1 MNPYQKCKSLCLMA
15 AIVILSVTAVFSQK
29 VADFQIPP
37 SGNLNETGI
46 INQFQFN
53 GYTNYWQNS
62 YSKIYRNG
70 NLFKMAIPD
79 IQSTFLQSKINIA
92 DDLGMPG
99 LLVQEG
105 FISKLLV
112 TKFQKLQNPTLQ
124 QLEDKLK
131 TDNVLIITNPES
143 EAGKKLAEIAKPVF
157 VWTTGLKSYQLNDPG
172 LEIIKAFYLV
182 NGNRSL
188 FVISSNSAV
197 QTEKLI
203 NLIDQTREL
212 LAQYRLEKG
221 WFGAATLLKS
231 VTCSPG
237 HPIEVIGKGMNEG
250 NSWFIFDGYMD
261 FLAKKEI
268 EGWVSEVNLP
278 IVADAGFSPV
288 YGCSDYNEL
297 QVQDMATGQAWID
310 YAHKKGG
317 YAFRPVY
324 DPPSDA
330 FEFDGYIAT
339 EGNKEQID
347 NEDVPF
353 ISKTGFLLENAIP
366 SMVLFIEKE
375 KKLTNESI
383 WDAIMNRR
391 NVAVIDEAKMMG
403 PAKFRNV
410 LGLLYLDNDFLTN
423 YFGDNLDI
431 EAKTEGYNLVLTI
444 KNYSS
449 STISGAVE
457 IVVPAGLK
465 TGQDVPAK
473 ISLSANET
481 KELIIQLIP
490 SEKAMGKANPVAVHF
505 KGDDGLS
512 KSTVALLDLPPAISV
527 HQLLY
532 GNAPKVSYPVTIHNF
547 SNQTSVPVNVE
558 VYKIDNLQKPVF
570 QQTKTVEIQTAAFQQ
585 VLFDLDLKQGSY
597 TVEVKALESL
607 AKTQLGVGE
616 TKGKNY
622 LYEVDLNSDGIN
634 EFRME
639 NDSVQVTLLRTGA
652 RVIEYIVKSKKDN
665 VLFKSWPEKTYN
677 DKRPFRK
684 RGYYPYG
691 GFEDFL
697 GQASMETHKI
707 YDAKILKKEGD
718 CVSVEMVADYYG
730 NQIKKTFT
738 LYGNSPLLEVRFE
751 LVFKNPEANVLGPQ
765 PILELGKTH
774 GTEDV
779 FTVSAMEGLKEY
791 RMKPEK
797 YYGQAIDAKE
807 GWNAGYDT
815 MEDISFV
822 GAFPVSQPH
831 FLHMWMNHPDNVD
844 APHYYVEF
852 QPWTPIVQKT
862 TMYFTYYLWG
872 SGDKWQN
879 GVDELRKRNLISVR

>member
-1 MNPYQKCKSLCLMA
+1 MA
-15 AIVILSVTAVFSQK
+15 AIVILSVSPVFAQK
-29 VADFQIPP
+29 LADFKIQQPEKVGKSEIV
-37 SGNLNETGI
+37 
-46 INQFQFN
+46 NQSQFN
-53 GYTNYWQNS
+53 GYTNHWQNS
-62 YSKIYRNG
+62 YTQIYRSG

-79 IQSTFLQSKINIA
+79 VQSTILQSKINISE
-92 DDLGMPG
+92 DLGMPG

-105 FISKLLV
+105 FVSKLLSS
-112 TKFQKLQNPTLQ
+112 KFLKLQNPTLQ
-124 QLEDKLK
+124 QLEDKIK
-131 TDNVLIITNPES
+131 TDNVLIITTLES
-143 EAGKKLAEIAKPVF
+143 EVGKKLEEIAAPVF
-157 VWTTGLKSYQLNDPG
+157 EWTTGLKSYQFNYPG
-172 LEIIKAFYLV
+172 LEMIKAFYVV
-182 NGNRSL
+182 NGDRYM
-188 FVISSNSAV
+188 FVISSNSEK
-197 QTEKLI
+197 QSEKLI
-203 NLIDQTREL
+203 SLIDQTREL
-212 LAQYRLEKG
+212 LAKYRLEKG

-278 IVADAGFSPV
+278 VVANVGFSPI

-297 QVQDMATGQAWID
+297 QVQDMATNQAWID

-317 YAFRPVY
+317 YVFRPVY
-324 DPPSDA
+324 DPTSDA
-330 FEFDGYIAT
+330 FEFDGFIAT

-366 SMVLFIEKE
+366 SMVLFVEKE
-375 KKLTNESI
+375 KPLTNKSI
-383 WDAIMNRR
+383 WEAIMSRKG
-391 NVAVIDEAKMMG
+391 VAVLDEVKMMG
-403 PAKFRNV
+403 AAKFRNT
-410 LGLLYLDNDFLTN
+410 LSLLYLDNNFLTG

-431 EAKTEGYNLVLTI
+431 EAKTEGYNLVLNL

-449 STISGAVE
+449 SKISGKIE
-457 IVVPAGLK
+457 IVTPAGLN
-465 TGQDVPAK
+465 VAK
-473 ISLSANET
+473 NVNLSISILSGEA
-481 KELIIQLIP
+481 KQLMISLIP
-490 SEKAMGKANPVAVHF
+490 SEKVMGKANPIAIHF
-505 KGDDGLS
+505 KGENIS
-512 KSTVALLDLPPAISV
+512 KSTVALIDLPPAVSV

-532 GNAPKVSYPVTIHNF
+532 GHAPEVSYPVTVHNY
-547 SNQTSVPVNVE
+547 STQTKVPVTVS
-558 VYKIDNLQKPVF
+558 VYKKDYLKKPVF
-570 QQTKTVEIQTAAFQQ
+570 QQTKTVEIQTSAFQQ
-585 VLFDLDLKQGSY
+585 ILFDLEINPGDY

-616 TKGKNY
+616 TKGNPW

-634 EFRME
+634 EYRME

-652 RVIEYIVKSKKDN
+652 RVIEYIVKSRNDN
-665 VLFKSWPEKTYN
+665 VLFKAWPEKTYN
-677 DKRPFRK
+677 DKKPFRK

-718 CVSVEMVADYYG
+718 FVRVEMVADYYG

-779 FTVSAMEGLKEY
+779 FTVPTMQGLKEY

-797 YYGQAIDAKE
+797 YYGQAINAKE

-815 MEDISFV
+815 KEDISFV
-822 GAFPVSQPH
+822 GAFPVAQPN
-831 FLHMWMNHPDNVD
+831 FLHMWMNHPDNAD

-872 SGDKWQN
+872 SGGGWQN

>member
-1 MNPYQKCKSLCLMA
+1 
-15 AIVILSVTAVFSQK
+15 
-29 VADFQIPP
+29 
-37 SGNLNETGI
+37 
-46 INQFQFN
+46 
-53 GYTNYWQNS
+53 
-62 YSKIYRNG
+62 
-70 NLFKMAIPD
+70 
-79 IQSTFLQSKINIA
+79 
-92 DDLGMPG
+92 
-99 LLVQEG
+99 
-105 FISKLLV
+105 
-112 TKFQKLQNPTLQ
+112 
-124 QLEDKLK
+124 
-131 TDNVLIITNPES
+131 
-143 EAGKKLAEIAKPVF
+143 
-157 VWTTGLKSYQLNDPG
+157 

-182 NGNRSL
+182 NGDRSL
-188 FVISSNSAV
+188 FVISSNSADE
-197 QTEKLI
+197 TEKLI
-203 NLIDQTREL
+203 KLIDQTREL

-268 EGWVSEVNLP
+268 EGWVNEVKLP
-278 IVADAGFSPV
+278 VVADVGFSPI
-288 YGCSDYNEL
+288 YGCSDYDGL
-297 QVQDMATGQAWID
+297 QVQDMATYQAWID

-324 DPPSDA
+324 DPPGDA

-347 NEDVPF
+347 KENVPF

-366 SMVLFIEKE
+366 SMVLFVEKD
-375 KKLTNESI
+375 KPLTNKSI
-383 WDAIMNRR
+383 WDAIMSRR
-391 NVAVIDEAKMMG
+391 SVAVIDEAKMMG
-403 PAKFRNV
+403 PAKFRNS
-410 LGLLYLDNDFLTN
+410 LGLLYLDNDFLTG

-431 EAKTEGYNLVLTI
+431 EAKTEGYNLVLNI

-449 STISGAVE
+449 SEISGKIE
-457 IVVPAGLK
+457 IVAPSGLN
-465 TGQDVPAK
+465 VAK
-473 ISLSANET
+473 NVGLSISILPGDAKKMMIS
-481 KELIIQLIP
+481 LIP
-490 SEKAMGKANPVAVHF
+490 SEKVMGKANPVAIHF
-505 KGDDGLS
+505 NGENFS
-512 KSTVALLDLPPAISV
+512 KSTVALLDLPPAVSV

-532 GNAPKVSYPVTIHNF
+532 GHAPKVSYPVTVHNY
-547 SNQTSVPVNVE
+547 SAQTKVPVTVS
-558 VYKIDNLQKPVF
+558 VYKNDELKKPVF

-585 VLFDLDLKQGSY
+585 ILFDLEIIPGDY
-597 TVEVKALESL
+597 TVEVKAIESL

-616 TKGKNY
+616 AKGKPW

-634 EFRME
+634 EYRME

-665 VLFKSWPEKTYN
+665 VLFKAWPEKTYN
-677 DKRPFRK
+677 HKRPFRN

-707 YDAKILKKEGD
+707 YDAKILKSEGD
-718 CVSVEMVADYYG
+718 FVTVEMVADYYG

-751 LVFKNPEANVLGPQ
+751 LTFKNPEANVLGPQ

-779 FTVSAMEGLKEY
+779 FTVPTLQGLKEY

-807 GWNAGYDT
+807 GWNAGHDT
-815 MEDISFV
+815 KEDISFV
-822 GAFPVSQPH
+822 GAFPVAQPI
-831 FLHMWMNHPDNVD
+831 FLHMWMNHPDNAE

-872 SGDKWQN
+872 SGGAWQN

>member
-1 MNPYQKCKSLCLMA
+1 MKLIQKCKAFRLIS
-15 AIVILSVTAVFSQK
+15 VITLFSASTVFAQK
-29 VADFQIPP
+29 VADFKIQQP
-37 SGNLNETGI
+37 GTNETGI
-46 INQFQFN
+46 VNQFQFN
-53 GYTNYWQNS
+53 GYTNHWQNS
-62 YSKIYRNG
+62 YTQIYRNG
-70 NLFKMAIPD
+70 NLFKMAVPD
-79 IQSTFLQSKINIA
+79 VQKTILQSKINVA

-105 FISKLLV
+105 FVSKLLS
-112 TKFQKLQNPTLQ
+112 TKYQKVQNPTLQ
-124 QLEDKLK
+124 QLEEKIK

-143 EAGKKLAEIAKPVF
+143 EVGKKMEQIAAPVF
-157 VWTTGLKSYQLNDPG
+157 EWTTGLKSYQFNDPG

-182 NGNRSL
+182 NADRHL
-188 FVISSNSAV
+188 FVISSNSEV
-197 QTEKLI
+197 QTEKLLD
-203 NLIDQTREL
+203 LIDQTQKL
-212 LAQYRLEKG
+212 LTEYRLEKG

-231 VTCSPG
+231 VTSSPG

-261 FLAKKEI
+261 FLAKKEL
-268 EGWVSEVNLP
+268 ENWVDEVKLP
-278 IVADAGFSPV
+278 VVANVGFSPI
-288 YGCSDYNEL
+288 YGCSDYDGL
-297 QVQDMATGQAWID
+297 QVQDMETNQAWID

-317 YAFRPVY
+317 YAFRQVY
-324 DPPSDA
+324 SPESDA

-347 NEDVPF
+347 NENVPF
-353 ISKTGFLLENAIP
+353 INKTGFLLENAIP

-375 KKLTNESI
+375 KPLTNQTI

-391 NVAVIDEAKMMG
+391 NVAVIEEAKMMG
-403 PAKFRNV
+403 PAKFRNA
-410 LGLLYLDNDFLTN
+410 LELLYLDKNFLED

-431 EAKTEGYNLVLTI
+431 EAKTEGYNLVLNL

-449 STISGAVE
+449 SGISGE
-457 IVVPAGLK
+457 IEIITPVGLNVSK
-465 TGQDVPAK
+465 DSELK
-473 ISLSANET
+473 ISLVANES
-481 KELIIQLIP
+481 KQLQIQLIP
-490 SEKAMGKANPVAVHF
+490 SEKVMGKSNPIAINF
-505 KGDDGLS
+505 KGESLS
-512 KSTVALLDLPPAISV
+512 KNTVALLDLPPTISV

-532 GNAPKVSYPVTIHNF
+532 GHSPKVSFPVTVHN
-547 SNQTSVPVNVE
+547 SSGQPNVPVSVS
-558 VYKIDNLQKPVF
+558 VYKKDDLKKPAF
-570 QQTKTVEIQTAAFQQ
+570 QQTKTVEIPTSAFQQ
-585 VLFDLDLKQGSY
+585 IYFDLEVKPGDYL
-597 TVEVKALESL
+597 VEVKALESVG
-607 AKTQLGVGE
+607 KTQLGVGDA
-616 TKGKNY
+616 KGKPW
-622 LYEVDLNSDGIN
+622 LYEVDLNTDGIY
-634 EFRME
+634 EYRME
-639 NDSVQVTLLRTGA
+639 NDSVQITLLRTGA
-652 RVIEYIVKSKKDN
+652 RVIEYIVKSRNDN
-665 VLFKSWPEKTYN
+665 VFFKSWPEKTYN
-677 DKRPFRK
+677 HKKPFRN

-718 CVSVEMVADYYG
+718 FVRVEMVADYYG

-779 FTVSAMEGLKEY
+779 FTVPTMQGLKEY

-807 GWNAGYDT
+807 GWNAGHDT
-815 MEDISFV
+815 KEDISFV
-822 GAFPVSQPH
+822 GAFPVAQPN
-831 FLHMWMNHPDNVD
+831 FLHMWMNHPDNGE

-862 TMYFTYYLWG
+862 TTYFTYYLWG
-872 SGDKWQN
+872 SGGAWQN

>member
-1 MNPYQKCKSLCLMA
+1 MFFFTTGVAQNLNDFK
-15 AIVILSVTAVFSQK
+15 ILPERNQ
-29 VADFQIPP
+29 
-37 SGNLNETGI
+37 NETGI

-53 GYTNYWQNS
+53 GYTNHWQNS
-62 YSKIYRNG
+62 YTQIYRSG

-79 IQSTFLQSKINIA
+79 VEKTILQTKINIA
-92 DDLGMPG
+92 EDLGMPG

-105 FISKLLV
+105 FISKLLA

-131 TDNVLIITNPES
+131 TENILITTTPES
-143 EAGKKLAEIAKPVF
+143 EAGKKMDEIAAPVF
-157 VWTTGLKSYQLNDPG
+157 EWTAGLKSYQYNDPG

-182 NGNRSL
+182 NGDRSL
-188 FVISSNSAV
+188 FVISSNSADE
-197 QTEKLI
+197 TEKLI
-203 NLIDQTREL
+203 KLIDQTREL

-268 EGWVSEVNLP
+268 EGWVNEVKLP
-278 IVADAGFSPV
+278 VVADVGFSPI
-288 YGCSDYNEL
+288 YGCSDYDGL
-297 QVQDMATGQAWID
+297 QVQDMATYQAWID

-324 DPPSDA
+324 DPPGDA

-347 NEDVPF
+347 KENVPF

-366 SMVLFIEKE
+366 SMVLFVEKD
-375 KKLTNESI
+375 KPLTNKSI
-383 WDAIMNRR
+383 WDAIMSRR
-391 NVAVIDEAKMMG
+391 SVAVIDEAKMMG
-403 PAKFRNV
+403 PAKFRNS
-410 LGLLYLDNDFLTN
+410 LGLLYLDNDFLTG

-431 EAKTEGYNLVLTI
+431 EAKTEGYNLVLNI

-449 STISGAVE
+449 SEISGKIE
-457 IVVPAGLK
+457 IVAPSGLN
-465 TGQDVPAK
+465 VAK
-473 ISLSANET
+473 NVGLSISILPGDAKKMMIS
-481 KELIIQLIP
+481 LIP
-490 SEKAMGKANPVAVHF
+490 SEKVMGKANPVAIHF
-505 KGDDGLS
+505 NGENFS
-512 KSTVALLDLPPAISV
+512 KSTVALLDLPPAVSV

-532 GNAPKVSYPVTIHNF
+532 GHAPKVSYPVTVHNY
-547 SNQTSVPVNVE
+547 SAQTKVPVTVS
-558 VYKIDNLQKPVF
+558 VYKNDELKKPVF

-585 VLFDLDLKQGSY
+585 ILFDLEIIPGDY
-597 TVEVKALESL
+597 TVEVKAIESL

-616 TKGKNY
+616 AKGKPW

-634 EFRME
+634 EYRME

-665 VLFKSWPEKTYN
+665 VLFKAWPEKTYN
-677 DKRPFRK
+677 HKRPFRN

-707 YDAKILKKEGD
+707 YDAKILKSEGD
-718 CVSVEMVADYYG
+718 FVTVEMVADYYG

-751 LVFKNPEANVLGPQ
+751 LTFKNPEANVLGPQ

-779 FTVSAMEGLKEY
+779 FTVPTLQGLKEY

-807 GWNAGYDT
+807 GWNAGHDT
-815 MEDISFV
+815 KEDISFV
-822 GAFPVSQPH
+822 GAFPVAQPI
-831 FLHMWMNHPDNVD
+831 FLHMWMNHPDNAE

-872 SGDKWQN
+872 SGGAWQN

>member
-1 MNPYQKCKSLCLMA
+1 MKLIRKNKTICL
-15 AIVILSVTAVFSQK
+15 ISVIILFSVSTVFSQK
-29 VADFQIPP
+29 VADFQV
-37 SGNLNETGI
+37 SSKVNSNETGI
-46 INQFQFN
+46 VNQIQFN
-53 GYTNYWQNS
+53 GYTNHWQNS
-62 YSKIYRNG
+62 FTQIYRNG
-70 NLFKMAIPD
+70 NLFKMAAPD
-79 IQSTFLQSKINIA
+79 VNSTFLQSKINIA
-92 DDLGMPG
+92 DDLGIPG
-99 LLVQEG
+99 LLVQES
-105 FISKLLV
+105 FFSKLFSV
-112 TKFQKLQNPTLQ
+112 KFQKLDNPDLKE
-124 QLEDKLK
+124 LEDKLS
-131 TDNVLIITNPES
+131 TDNVFVITNSES
-143 EAGKKLAEIAKPVF
+143 ELGKKLEKTASPLFQWV
-157 VWTTGLKSYQLNDPG
+157 TGLKSYQFNDPG

-182 NGNRSL
+182 KGDRFL
-188 FVISSNSAV
+188 FVISSKSAS

-203 NLIDQTREL
+203 TLIDQTRDI

-261 FLAKKEI
+261 FLAKNEI
-268 EGWVSEVNLP
+268 ENWVSEVNLP
-278 IVADAGFSPV
+278 VVANVGFSPI
-288 YGCSDYNEL
+288 YGCSDYEGL
-297 QVQDMATGQAWID
+297 QVQDMATNQAWID

-330 FEFDGYIAT
+330 FQFDGYIAT

-375 KKLTNESI
+375 KPLTNESI
-383 WDAIMNRR
+383 WHAIMNRH

-403 PAKFRNV
+403 PAKFRNA
-410 LGLLYLDNDFLTN
+410 LSLLYLDNDFLTG

-431 EAKTEGYNLVLTI
+431 ESRTEGYNLVLTI

-449 STISGAVE
+449 SNISGTVE
-457 IVVPAGLK
+457 IVVPAGIK
-465 TGQDVPAK
+465 TKGNEPAD

-481 KELIIQLIP
+481 KELIIPLIP
-490 SEKAMGKANPVAVHF
+490 SEKAMGKANPVAIHF
-505 KGDDGLS
+505 TGEKIS
-512 KSTVALLDLPPAISV
+512 KSTVALFDLPPAISV

-547 SNQTSVPVNVE
+547 SNQKSVPVSVE
-558 VYKIDNLQKPVF
+558 VYKNDNIQKPVY
-570 QQTKTVEIQTAAFQQ
+570 QQTKTIEVPTSAFQQ
-585 VLFDLDLKQGSY
+585 TQFDLDLKPGNY
-597 TVEVKALESL
+597 TVEVKAIGSIV
-607 AKTQLGVGE
+607 KTQLGVGE
-616 TKGKNY
+616 TQGKNY

-634 EFRME
+634 EYRME

-718 CVSVEMVADYYG
+718 YVSVEMVADYYG

-765 PILELGKTH
+765 PILELGKAH

-779 FTVSAMEGLKEY
+779 FTVPTMQGLKEY
-791 RMKPEK
+791 RMRPEK

-815 MEDISFV
+815 MENVSFV
-822 GAFPVSQPH
+822 GAFPVAQPI
-831 FLHMWMNHPDNVD
+831 FLHMWMNHPDNAE